1 MRKCMNCV
9 VVVMLVISVF
19 MGSLPINVSASV
31 AEYEM
36 QNGIYSGLTRSF
48 YGDKYNVEITITDV
62 WQGACNAR
70 LVIKNTGTATI
81 DNWALT
87 FETGC
92 EITNIWNAVVADKT
106 GVSDDNATLYKYTIK
121 NSGYNRD
128 ISAGEQIEIGFSLNI
143 PANPYSI
150 IIPSSFDMV
159 QNMVVIPEAQY
170 TVYSFVYGDTD
181 YNYNGYFVIKNDSDT
196 TIEDWT
202 LGFTTDIDVIDFHTA
217 ELIERQGNRYLI
229 KNRDYNS
236 EIKPGEQVFIGFTA
250 KGTYGVQV
258 DGSITDTYMTD
269 VRVGVT
275 DEPTPSVTMPITP
288 GPTVTIEPT
297 ITVTETPTEVVTPE
311 PTVTEEVTPTEIV
324 TIEPTITEEITP
336 TAVISP
342 TEEITPT
349 EVITPTD
356 EPTPTETI
364 TPIPTEIVTEIP
376 TPSIYDEY
384 TEEELWSDED
394 GDYLPLAYELELG
407 TDPLKADTDEDGI
420 SDYIEIANGLDPLT
434 PDNEFE
440 GDTDSDSD
448 GLYDWEELFTYN
460 TDPLN
465 SDTDGDGLDDGF
477 EIRNGF
483 DPRISDTDGNGVPDG
498 EERFE
503 QTVIYDTARLGN
515 RYKEL
520 VSMSGQTT
528 KLFGEDMIVPE
539 TIGAIKKVSVSAEVS
554 GDIDNEF
561 NFTNMYGESVIL
573 TYTPGMVGIPF
584 DITASAG
591 FDQATLSFEYDETLI
606 GGDEADLRIA
616 WYNEEEGIYDIF
628 EDYVLDEENNTI
640 SCVTEHFSSYVLLNI
655 KLLSED
661 WKRSYVQVAGTTKER
676 MGKNSIQI
684 CIDVGCDYYFENSA
698 AIKESLKRINNV
710 KLDTDRIGIQA
721 VSYTY
726 KEKTESHSSVDY
738 GNSYRTELY
747 SIGFKSGT
755 NKKEIIDY
763 LKLMRKREKY
773 ATLQGEL
780 NGIKDYFE
788 TNHSD
793 NTKKAVVWI
802 TSSTLSSSVYPDVQE
817 YISYF
822 NGNGIKLH
830 QIYAGDIISAYK
842 DEVKAN
848 LSATGGYLYEAN
860 DKNSI
865 ESLFNNCISRL
876 AGYDVLLVIN
886 SGSYPVKEK
895 WEELIQNMNRLSGND
910 GIAQLGL
917 LDIYEVSK
925 EEVPYNHYSGDEG
938 WYAFNDIGW
947 LNNLSSD
954 IAEKIENLTTEVSKC
969 PVDFEYQFMSEY
981 FDFFE
986 DKMNVNE
993 RTTLMISAN
1002 TINNIGYAKYF
1013 EKAKAT
1019 GTRMFIIY
1027 VGEEIPD
1034 SKKDEMRTLFR
1045 GTGGDAFFAF
1055 EDIYEAQMFEKGRCD
1070 TVSRITSNGKN
1081 SAENFDDMIS
1091 LFIARAIGLSDS
1103 QDSDGDGLT
1112 DCREI
1117 NGMVLPNSKIVQ
1129 SDPRDPDT
1137 DKDGLSDGKEMNVGA
1152 KVYTYRKWK
1161 NLLADILIYD
1171 VETDM
1176 ENDIFTAYYGIKSDP
1191 TKIDSDDDGFDDS
1204 WEYQNSTNSIKSG
1217 FEEFILNLKKIEMV
1231 VSEIKETAP
1240 RYERDNLLWES
1251 NSNIVTNI
1259 LRSLNPEYGRGSF
1272 FNRFMWEYT
1281 AGDDYSEICEE
1292 VRKKYPEAVEYFTG
1306 YIFTDKGSNNIDFI
1320 HEMATLSSYRHFH
1333 LGVDN
1338 ELAGW
1343 AGDLQSFIYDIKVN
1357 TYGLDIDIYDKA
1369 LSIIATQKSTYFRE
1383 EDFIADIDAEN
1394 IFYLYDSDM
1403 LLSDVLYDYY
1413 TNRYLDRYKIFI
1425 AHYGGLDSLEQKTNE
1440 FTSGDNFIKHYIL
1453 HSMARK
1459 AGYSNDIYSRYLDSK
1474 YSSVLVF
1481 DIVGSHL
1488 EEYYLL
1494 PEPTIVTTRE
1504 SEALT
1509 YAFVNKIREGL

>member
-1 MRKCMNCV
+1 MGNTMKVNKHRNRLIAM
-9 VVVMLVISVF
+9 MLVISLFTSIMPMRV
-19 MGSLPINVSASV
+19 PASA
-31 AEYEM
+31 YEPNM
-36 QNGIYSGLTRSF
+36 QNGIYAGLSHTCEANGYS
-48 YGDKYNVEITITDV
+48 VELTITDA

-70 LVIKNTGTATI
+70 LVIKNTGETTV
-81 DNWALT
+81 DNWALA
-87 FETGC
+87 FDTGC
-92 EITNIWNAVVADKT
+92 EITNIWNAIVVDKEN
-106 GVSDDNATLYKYTIK
+106 VSIQNVPLYRYTIK
-121 NSGYNRD
+121 NAGHNKD
-128 ISAGEQIEIGFSLNI
+128 IPIGAQIEIGFSMNI
-143 PANPYSI
+143 PADQASV
-150 IIPSSFDMV
+150 IIPSSFSMV
-159 QNMVVIPEAQY
+159 QNTLAISEDQY
-170 TVYSFVYGDTD
+170 TVYSFIYGDTN
-181 YNYNGYFVIKNDSDT
+181 YNYNGYFVIRNDSDT
-196 TIEDWT
+196 TIEDWV
-202 LGFTTDIDVIDFHTA
+202 LGFATDIDVIDFHTA
-217 ELIERQGNRYLI
+217 ELIERQENSYLI
-229 KNRDYNS
+229 KNRGYNS
-236 EIKPGEQVFIGFTA
+236 EIKPGEQIFIGFTA

-258 DGSITDTYMTD
+258 DGSVTDTYMTD
-269 VRVGVT
+269 VRIGVT
-275 DEPTPSVTMPITP
+275 EEHTPSITMPITP
-288 GPTVTIEPT
+288 VPTVTIEPT
-297 ITVTETPTEVVTPE
+297 VTVTETPTEVVTPEPTVTEEVTPTEVVTPE

-376 TPSIYDEY
+376 TPSIYDEF

-407 TDPLKADTDEDGI
+407 TDPLKADTDDDGI
-420 SDYIEIANGLDPLT
+420 SDYIETVNGLDPLT

-440 GDTDSDSD
+440 GEVDSDSD
-448 GLYDWEELFTYN
+448 DLYDWEELFIYN

-465 SDTDGDGLDDGF
+465 PDTDGDGLDDGF
-477 EIRNGF
+477 EISNGF
-483 DPRISDTDGNGVPDG
+483 DPMLTDTDGDGIPDG

-520 VSMSGQTT
+520 VSMSGQTIT
-528 KLFGEDMIVPE
+528 LFGEDTIVPE

-561 NFTNMYGESVIL
+561 DFTNMFGESVIL

-584 DITASAG
+584 DITTSAG
-591 FDQATLSFEYDETLI
+591 FDQAILSFEYDETLI
-606 GGDEADLRIA
+606 GGDETDLRIA
-616 WYNEEEGIYDIF
+616 WYNEEEGIYEIF

-684 CIDVGCDYYFENSA
+684 CIDVGCDYYFENSL

-747 SIGFKSGT
+747 SIGFKSGID
-755 NKKEIIDY
+755 KEEIQDY
-763 LKLMRKREKY
+763 LKLIRKREKY

-780 NGIKDYFE
+780 DGIKEYFE
-788 TNHSD
+788 SNNSD

-802 TSSTLSSSVYPDVQE
+802 TSSTLSSSVFSGVQE

-822 NGNGIKLH
+822 NSNGIKLH
-830 QIYAGDIISAYK
+830 QVYVGDIIDAYK
-842 DEVKAN
+842 DEVKTN

-860 DKNSI
+860 NKNSI
-865 ESLFNNCISRL
+865 EGLFNNCIGRL
-876 AGYDVLLVIN
+876 NGYDVLLVIN

-895 WEELIQNMNRLSGND
+895 WEELLQNMNRLSGND
-910 GIAQLGL
+910 EITKIGL
-917 LDIYEVSK
+917 LDVYDVSK
-925 EEVPYNHYSGDEG
+925 DEVPYNHYSGDAG

-947 LNNLSSD
+947 LNNSGLD
-954 IAEKIENLTTEVSKC
+954 IVEEIEGLTTEVSKC

-993 RTTLMISAN
+993 RTVLMISAD

-1019 GTRMFIIY
+1019 GTRMFLIY
-1027 VGEEIPD
+1027 VGEEITD
-1034 SKKDEMRTLFR
+1034 SKKEEMRTLFR

-1070 TVSRITSNGKN
+1070 TISKTTSNGKD

-1091 LFIARAIGLSDS
+1091 LFMARAIGLSDG

-1129 SDPRDPDT
+1129 SDPRDSDT
-1137 DKDGLSDGKEMNVGA
+1137 DKDGLTDGEEMNVGT
-1152 KVYTYRKWK
+1152 KVYTYREWK

-1176 ENDIFTAYYGIKSDP
+1176 DNDIFTAYYGTNSDP
-1191 TKIDSDDDGFDDS
+1191 TKEDTDEDGYLDFGWGKDGVVGKDRSCFVINVHISQIDNPDEYVPVYLKDGVDPDYGGNQGWFSHSGMQLFGCGVTAAENVLLYYALQNSDYITPVLKEFFPHIVDGKIYRNEYVRFGDELFDIFSTYNYFSPVTLLGVQPKTMQRGFYRYFNDFDIPFVSTYISAGADEIEDQICYVLEKDKPVIFQIGHAWDTISIKKLKYNDSNESGFDK
-1204 WEYQNSTNSIKSG
+1204 TNSSLYQ
-1217 FEEFILNLKKIEMV
+1217 FEDVDSTRYHYVTITKFIIDDNDPKKTYKWMEVETWGKMRYIDFDEWM
-1231 VSEIKETAP
+1231 KEQS
-1240 RYERDNLLWES
+1240 NLLGYGVVFLTYDKSDWES
-1251 NSNIVTNI
+1251 NIQ
-1259 LRSLNPEYGRGSF
+1259 LKRPL
-1272 FNRFMWEYT
+1272 
-1281 AGDDYSEICEE
+1281 
-1292 VRKKYPEAVEYFTG
+1292 K
-1306 YIFTDKGSNNIDFI
+1306 
-1320 HEMATLSSYRHFH
+1320 
-1333 LGVDN
+1333 
-1338 ELAGW
+1338 
-1343 AGDLQSFIYDIKVN
+1343 
-1357 TYGLDIDIYDKA
+1357 
-1369 LSIIATQKSTYFRE
+1369 
-1383 EDFIADIDAEN
+1383 
-1394 IFYLYDSDM
+1394 LYQ
-1403 LLSDVLYDYY
+1403 
-1413 TNRYLDRYKIFI
+1413 F
-1425 AHYGGLDSLEQKTNE
+1425 
-1440 FTSGDNFIKHYIL
+1440 
-1453 HSMARK
+1453 
-1459 AGYSNDIYSRYLDSK
+1459 
-1474 YSSVLVF
+1474 
-1481 DIVGSHL
+1481 
-1488 EEYYLL
+1488 
-1494 PEPTIVTTRE
+1494 
-1504 SEALT
+1504 
-1509 YAFVNKIREGL
+1509 